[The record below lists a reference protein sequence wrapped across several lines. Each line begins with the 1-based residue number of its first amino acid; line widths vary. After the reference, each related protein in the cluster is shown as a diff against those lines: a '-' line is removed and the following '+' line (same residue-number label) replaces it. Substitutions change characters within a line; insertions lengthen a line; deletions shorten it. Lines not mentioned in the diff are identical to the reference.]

1 MMFIGFAELVVIG
14 SLLIPVIAVLISVRF
29 LINYKKK

>member
-1 MMFIGFAELVVIG
+1 MMFIGLAELVVIG
-14 SLLIPVIAVLISVRF
+14 FLLIPVIAVLISVRF